1 MSATFRLELVTPERT
16 MFSDEVTSVIAP
28 AYDGYVGVLAG
39 HAPMVCALLP
49 GEIVVGAPSGTRYFA
64 TAGGFLEVS
73 HGKAILLTD
82 ATEPVEDID
91 IERAE
96 AARKQAMEQMGRRS
110 EGIDIEAARVTLERA
125 DNRLREA
132 KRRTRR

>member
-1 MSATFRLELVTPERT
+1 MAATFRLELVTPERT
-16 MFSDEVTSVIAP
+16 TFSDDVTSVVAP
-28 AYDGYVGVLAG
+28 AYDGYVGLLAG

-49 GEIVVGAPSGTRYFA
+49 GEIIIQAPSGTRYFA

-73 HGKAILLTD
+73 GNRAILLTD

-96 AARKQAMEQMGRRS
+96 ASRKRALEVLQRRS
-110 EGIDIEAARVTLERA
+110 EGLNLEEARALLNRA
-125 DNRLREA
+125 DNRIREA
-132 KRRTRR
+132 KRRKR